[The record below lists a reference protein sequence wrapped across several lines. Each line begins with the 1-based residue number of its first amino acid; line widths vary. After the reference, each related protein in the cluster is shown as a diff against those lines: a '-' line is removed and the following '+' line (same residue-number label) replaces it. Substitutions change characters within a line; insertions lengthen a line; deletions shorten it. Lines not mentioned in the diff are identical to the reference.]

1 MIKASVVIPVYNE
14 AVELEKVLNALENQ
28 TFSQEKFEVIV
39 VDNGSTDNTEE
50 LVNRHMGVK
59 YILQVEY
66 LNSSYSS
73 RNRGIETSKGEVIIL
88 LDGTVIPEEKW
99 LEEGLKCMEKMNADI
114 VTSNVRFDFEDNVTG
129 AKLYDS
135 NNATTEK
142 QVKERGVAV
151 TASLFVKAVLFDEIG
166 KFKEGAKTAED
177 GIWTWKAT
185 HKYGYRLEFSTNSRA
200 IKKAK
205 TFHKLLK
212 KQWREAKGYPVF
224 WKLQGIRPPIYKKL
238 IKSLLP
244 YHPGRLNKLLRNID
258 FEPGF
263 IQKVRLYFVAWAIW
277 VTMSVGHIYGI
288 YLLKQEVLE
297 NGSKKKMKK
306 ELV

>member
-14 AVELEKVLNALENQ
+14 AVELEKVLNSLHKQ
-28 TFSQEKFEVIV
+28 TFPKNEFEIIV
-39 VDNGSTDNTEE
+39 VDNGSTDHTKE
-50 LVNRHMGVK
+50 LVSMYPGTK
-59 YILQVEY
+59 FLLQVEY

-73 RNRGIETSKGEVIIL
+73 RNRGIEASKGKVIIL
-88 LDGTVIPEEKW
+88 LDGTIIPDKNW
-99 LEEGLKCMEKMNADI
+99 LEEGLKCMKKKNADI

-129 AKLYDS
+129 GKLYDS

-185 HKYGYRLEFSTNSRA
+185 HKYGYRLEFCNKSRA

-244 YHPGRLNKLLRNID
+244 YHPVRLNKLLRNID
-258 FEPGF
+258 FKAGF
-263 IQKVRLYFVAWAIW
+263 IQKMRLYFVAWSVWI
-277 VTMSVGHIYGI
+277 TMSVGHIYGI
-288 YLLKQEVLE
+288 HLLKQEELKNV
-297 NGSKKKMKK
+297 NKKMKK